1 MNQSARFWSGRLFS
15 LAMIAVSVAAVGAR
29 ASAQPHT
36 QSAISSFH
44 AIDTDRDAKLDR
56 RELTAAAGRDF
67 DKLDVDRDGYLTGS
81 ELTRT
86 RDKRLFLPFPGRFAS
101 AAAFAAAD
109 TDRDRKIDK
118 HEYEVAVVKAY
129 MRCDRNRDGTIEIS
143 DLRTCSL

>member
-1 MNQSARFWSGRLFS
+1 MSDTSRTWPVALRA
-15 LAMIAVSVAAVGAR
+15 LATIAVCAFAAGAP
-29 ASAQPHT
+29 ANAQLHT

-44 AIDTDRDAKLDR
+44 TIDTDGDAKLDR

-67 DKLDVDRDGYLTGS
+67 DTLDVDRDGYLTGS

-86 RDKRLFLPFPGRFAS
+86 RDKRLLLPFPGRFAS

-109 TDRDRKIDK
+109 TDRDQKIDK